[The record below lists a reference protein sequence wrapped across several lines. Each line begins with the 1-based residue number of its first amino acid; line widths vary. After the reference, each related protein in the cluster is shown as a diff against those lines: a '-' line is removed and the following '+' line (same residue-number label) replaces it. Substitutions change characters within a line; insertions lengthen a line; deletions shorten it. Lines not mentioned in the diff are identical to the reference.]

1 MMDEAAVSEAVK
13 TYLLGLQENITA
25 TLGALD
31 GQAFQEDNWE
41 RAEGGG
47 GRSRVLAGGELFE
60 QAGVNFSDVT
70 GHRLPP
76 AATAPIIL
84 GFAALQMIVHMIYFL
99 HLNSKAEGGWTM
111 LATVFTIAVGVIM
124 LAGSIWVMYHMN
136 KNMMPSHDQPHAAQ
150 SAS

>member
-1 MMDEAAVSEAVK
+1 MMDEAAVLEAVK
-13 TYLLGLQENITA
+13 TYLLGLQERISS

-31 GQAFQEDNWE
+31 GQAFQEDSWV

-76 AATAPIIL
+76 AATAKRPELEGCSFRAMGVSLVI
-84 GFAALQMIVHMIYFL
+84 HP
-99 HLNSKAEGGWTM
+99 LN
-111 LATVFTIAVGVIM
+111 
-124 LAGSIWVMYHMN
+124 
-136 KNMMPSHDQPHAAQ
+136 P
-150 SAS
+150 